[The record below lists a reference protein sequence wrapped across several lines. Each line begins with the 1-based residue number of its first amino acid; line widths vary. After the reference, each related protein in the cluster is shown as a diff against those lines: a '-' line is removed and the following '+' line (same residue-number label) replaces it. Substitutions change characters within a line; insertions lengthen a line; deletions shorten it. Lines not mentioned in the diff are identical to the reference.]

1 MNERIQSIFEILL
14 KNPEIRLT
22 EIASKLN
29 LSKRQV
35 NYALNQFNEEL
46 EERGIPIVSRSHS
59 GEISIPLEVIQL
71 FANQTNRALDVP
83 IYSENERSIL
93 ILLLL
98 VMNYEYVSLNHLI
111 DFLMVSKN
119 TVLDDVK
126 RAEWLAQKYD
136 LQIQYDRY
144 KGYQL
149 IGTEHKI
156 LQLLSNTVQQSRV
169 SQREVIKEQLNL
181 FVSEEEVVH
190 FIHEVE
196 QFLHLSYSDESLD
209 YLNTSI
215 QYLVTRGVKEDIQK
229 KIFFENHVR
238 QTPEF
243 RIISSLILDTN
254 WALSSSYIE
263 WLSLLFLTSNVFEKK
278 TTQIYD
284 SDNALRKLIHE
295 MVEKFQTQTFIMIEE
310 RENFERR
317 ILSHLRPACF
327 RIQYDLSL
335 GIQTLES
342 LIQDSNHAILI
353 ELMKELILPIE
364 NWLGKAFPNDEL
376 ELLSYYFGF
385 QLGNSNGLSGKK
397 ARAVV
402 VCSNGVMVSKLMR
415 ENLKKLF
422 PELHF
427 LASFSVRD
435 FYQFEEDYTVVFTT
449 IPLETGLPQYI
460 INPIMSYEEQIHLR
474 YRVLRE
480 LGLNEMD
487 HSIDTLM
494 KIIQRNTQIND
505 KDKLKDELQYFLL
518 TEKDSSLS
526 EQFRVLPSLTYYLK
540 PKYVKVV
547 EKVANWQEALEIA
560 CQPLL
565 EDQVVL
571 EEFVQDCEKQIGQSE
586 FYGFL
591 GEKMAIPHTRP
602 ENGILKDGVS
612 FLVLKEPVE
621 FPNGQQIN
629 FIVPLAFYNLTRHLR
644 AINQLAN
651 LSSQKDLIQQMIS
664 CGDATMVYQQ
674 IRKYT

>member
-14 KNPEIRLT
+14 KNPKIRLT
-22 EIASKLN
+22 EIATKLN

-35 NYALNQFNEEL
+35 NYALNQFNEKL
-46 EERGIPIVSRSHS
+46 EERGIPVVNRSHS
-59 GEISIPLEVIQL
+59 GEITIPLEVIKLLASQADHSL
-71 FANQTNRALDVP
+71 EAP
-83 IYSENERSIL
+83 IYSEHERAIL

-98 VMNYEYVSLNHLI
+98 TMNNEYVSLNHFI

-119 TVLDDVK
+119 TVLEDVK
-126 RAEWLAQKYD
+126 RAEWLAKKYD

-156 LQLLSNTVQQSRV
+156 LQLLSNIVQQSRV
-169 SQREVIKEQLNL
+169 SQREFIKEQLNL
-181 FVSEEEVVH
+181 FISEEEVVH

-196 QFLHLSYSDESLD
+196 QFLHLSYSDESID

-215 QYLVTRGVKEDIQK
+215 QYLITRGAKEDIREK
-229 KIFFENHVR
+229 HFFENHVR

-254 WALSSSYIE
+254 WHLSSSYIE

-278 TTQIYD
+278 TTQTYD
-284 SDNALRKLIHE
+284 SDNELRERIHE
-295 MVEKFQTQTFIMIEE
+295 MVEKFQTQTFIIIEE

-317 ILSHLRPACF
+317 ILNHLRPACF
-327 RIQYDLSL
+327 RIRYDLSL
-335 GIQTLES
+335 GIQMLES

-385 QLGNSNGLSGKK
+385 QLGNNTTLSGKK
-397 ARAVV
+397 PRAVV

-449 IPLETGLPQYI
+449 IPLKTSLPQYI

-474 YRVLRE
+474 YRVLQE
-480 LGLNEMD
+480 LGLNEID
-487 HSIDTLM
+487 HSIDTLLR
-494 KIIQRNTQIND
+494 IVQRNAQINHH
-505 KDKLKDELQYFLL
+505 DKLKDELQYFLL

-526 EQFRVLPSLTYYLK
+526 EQFLVLPPLTYYLK
-540 PKYVKVV
+540 PKYVRFV
-547 EKVANWQEALEIA
+547 EKVENWQEVLKLA

-571 EEFVQDCEKQIGQSE
+571 EEYILDCEKQIGQSDY
-586 FYGFL
+586 YGFL
-591 GEKMAIPHTRP
+591 GDKMAIPHTRP
-602 ENGILKDGVS
+602 ENGILKDGIS

-621 FPNGQQIN
+621 FPNGQQIS

-644 AINQLAN
+644 AVNQLID
-651 LSSQKDLIQQMIS
+651 LSSQKNVMQHMID
-664 CGDATMVYQQ
+664 CEDETIIYQQ
-674 IRKYT
+674 IRKHT